1 MVVSLAVAPIELQQ
15 ARNWIYALLGGPYFC
30 GDTYTIADIAIY
42 SWYGSLAQGKI
53 YNNACNFLNVDE
65 YTHLKAWAE
74 KIGERPATKRARK
87 VNR

>member
-1 MVVSLAVAPIELQQ
+1 MH
-15 ARNWIYALLGGPYFC
+15 ALLGGPYFC

-65 YTHLKAWAE
+65 YAHLKAWAE